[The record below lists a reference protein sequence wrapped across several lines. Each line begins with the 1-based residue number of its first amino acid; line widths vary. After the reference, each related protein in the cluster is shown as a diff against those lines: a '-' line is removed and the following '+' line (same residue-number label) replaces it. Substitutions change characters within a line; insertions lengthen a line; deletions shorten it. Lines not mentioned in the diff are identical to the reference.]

1 MVSNPTPPESLDAP
15 AQSQYISQSMPPASD
30 GPYTYPPYPPVYY
43 PPYPPE
49 AGYPPASV
57 PASMPASMP
66 TPYAYPPYPWMYAPA
81 PRLGTWALVS
91 MICGVVSIVS
101 FQSILA
107 VLAIVFGFVGLNEV
121 KKSAGTVEGRGFA
134 IAGIVTGFISVAITL
149 VIIALYVLYFIFL
162 LSLYQTIPG

>member
-1 MVSNPTPPESLDAP
+1 M
-15 AQSQYISQSMPPASD
+15 
-30 GPYTYPPYPPVYY
+30 
-43 PPYPPE
+43 
-49 AGYPPASV
+49 
-57 PASMPASMP
+57 
-66 TPYAYPPYPWMYAPA
+66 PYAYPPYPWMYTPA

-91 MICGVVSIVS
+91 MICGVVSVVS
-101 FQSILA
+101 FQWILA

-149 VIIALYVLYFIFL
+149 VIIALYVLYLIFL

>member
-1 MVSNPTPPESLDAP
+1 MASNPTPPESLDAP
-15 AQSQYISQSMPPASD
+15 AQSI
-30 GPYTYPPYPPVYY
+30 PYVYPPYPPVYY

-49 AGYPPASV
+49 AGYAPA
-57 PASMPASMP
+57 PA
-66 TPYAYPPYPWMYAPA
+66 PYAYPPYPWMYAPA

-91 MICGVVSIVS
+91 MICGVVSVVS
-101 FQSILA
+101 FQWILA

-149 VIIALYVLYFIFL
+149 VIIALYVLYLIFL

>member
-1 MVSNPTPPESLDAP
+1 MASNPTPPESLDAP
-15 AQSQYISQSMPPASD
+15 AQSI
-30 GPYTYPPYPPVYY
+30 PYVYPPYPPVYY
-43 PPYPPE
+43 PSYPPE
-49 AGYPPASV
+49 AGYAPAPASPL
-57 PASMPASMP
+57 PAATPM
-66 TPYAYPPYPWMYAPA
+66 PYAYPPYPWMYTPA

-91 MICGVVSIVS
+91 MICGVVSVVS
-101 FQSILA
+101 FQWILA

-149 VIIALYVLYFIFL
+149 VIIALYVLYLIFL